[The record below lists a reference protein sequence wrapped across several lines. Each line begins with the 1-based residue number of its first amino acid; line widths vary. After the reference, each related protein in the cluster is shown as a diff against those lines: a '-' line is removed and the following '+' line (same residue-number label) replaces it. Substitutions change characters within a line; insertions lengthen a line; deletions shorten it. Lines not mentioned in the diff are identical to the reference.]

1 MKIGSLAKMGV
12 HFASTAHVSA
22 YRLFGGRVAAG
33 ERTLLLTTKGRKT
46 GVENTKPLFYVED
59 GGRLYVVASF
69 GGNDAPPA
77 WYLNLSANPA
87 VTVETGSSKRR
98 YQARSMPPSEAER
111 VWPKLLA
118 MYPAY
123 ADYQKKTTRVIPVVE
138 LTSSAT

>member
-1 MKIGSLAKMGV
+1 MKIGPLAKMGV

-59 GGRLYVVASF
+59 GGHLYVVASF

-77 WYLNLSANPA
+77 WYLNLSANPV

-98 YQARSMPPSEAER
+98 YQARSMTPSEAER
-111 VWPKLLA
+111 IWPKLLA

-138 LTSSAT
+138 LTPSPT